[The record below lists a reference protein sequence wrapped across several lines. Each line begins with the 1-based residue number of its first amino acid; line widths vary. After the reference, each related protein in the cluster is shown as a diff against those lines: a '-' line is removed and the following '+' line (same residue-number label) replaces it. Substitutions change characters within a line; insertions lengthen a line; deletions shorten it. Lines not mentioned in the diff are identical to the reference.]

1 MLFNICLVKAIF
13 GKAAL
18 TVHDVN
24 SFSDQKDF
32 HIISKLAY
40 NLADSITTHNQF
52 SKNEILKIHN
62 NLNKKIYI
70 IPHGNY
76 IPFINLQTSKAKSR
90 DQLNLPKDK
99 KILLFFGMIKKV
111 KGLDVLLKAF
121 QDIVLEFPEIILL
134 VAGKPWHDK
143 FDEYQY
149 LIDEYNLTNNV
160 ILHTKFISEN
170 QVSLYYSSCD
180 LVVLPYTKIYQSGVL
195 MMALSYERPVL
206 VSDLSPLEELITNNV
221 NGFTFQTEN
230 SADLSK
236 RLKKILFDK
245 ENLDRVTKNG
255 VELISSKY
263 NWNKIGRLSKK
274 IYQDL

>member
-1 MLFNICLVKAIF
+1 M
-13 GKAAL
+13 
-18 TVHDVN
+18 TVHDVS

-32 HIISKLAY
+32 HVISKLVY

-52 SKNEILKIHN
+52 SKNEIIKMHN
-62 NLNKKIYI
+62 YLNKKIHI

-76 IPFINLQTSKAKSR
+76 IPFINLQSRQAKSR
-90 DQLNLPKDK
+90 DKLNLPKDK

-134 VAGKPWHDK
+134 VAGKPWKDK

-149 LIDEYNLTNNV
+149 LIDEYNLTDNV
-160 ILHTKFISEN
+160 ILHTKFIPEN
-170 QVSLYYSSCD
+170 KVSLFYSSCD
-180 LVVLPYTKIYQSGVL
+180 LVVLPYKKIYQSGVL

-206 VSDLSPLEELITNNV
+206 VSDLSPLKELITNNE
-221 NGFTFQTEN
+221 NGFTFKSEN
-230 SADLSK
+230 SADLSD
-236 RLKKILFDK
+236 RLKEILFDK
-245 ENLDRVTKNG
+245 ENLDRVAKNG
-255 VELISSKY
+255 VELIKTKY

-274 IYQDL
+274 MYQDL

>member
-1 MLFNICLVKAIF
+1 
-13 GKAAL
+13 
-18 TVHDVN
+18 
-24 SFSDQKDF
+24 
-32 HIISKLAY
+32 
-40 NLADSITTHNQF
+40 
-52 SKNEILKIHN
+52 
-62 NLNKKIYI
+62 
-70 IPHGNY
+70 
-76 IPFINLQTSKAKSR
+76 
-90 DQLNLPKDK
+90 
-99 KILLFFGMIKKV
+99 MIKKV

-274 IYQDL
+274 MYQDL